1 MRDCFFAEGGR
12 DGDGQVAC
20 WKANYCLFGRCS
32 LPKVACGA
40 KFVLIL
46 SAFLTTAAPCEA
58 GTLPW

>member
-20 WKANYCLFGRCS
+20 WKANYCLLFLLQS
-32 LPKVACGA
+32 TVVACGA